1 MVNSMLKK
9 LKDIS
14 VEYMEC
20 LNKDV
25 KNKKQDSSCILG
37 GKDDQI
43 STGAKLLG
51 NTHKCYGF
59 SADVIETTNQ

>member
-1 MVNSMLKK
+1 MVNSMLTK

-14 VEYMEC
+14 VECMEC

-25 KNKKQDSSCILG
+25 KNEKQDCSCISG

-51 NTHKCYGF
+51 TMHKCY
-59 SADVIETTNQ
+59 

>member
-1 MVNSMLKK
+1 MVNSMLTK

-14 VEYMEC
+14 VECMEC

-25 KNKKQDSSCILG
+25 KNEKQDSSCISG

-51 NTHKCYGF
+51 TTHKCY
-59 SADVIETTNQ
+59 